1 MELAEWKG
9 HTMDE
14 LITPRMTIDNYT
26 TRKGITIDDIGVG
39 PVVVIS
45 WGGGV
50 IQSLA
55 HELGAQP
62 SEHWLYVD
70 RQPFFTGKYEGKRFS
85 LAQLPVGAPGTIM
98 IMEELIACGARCFIG
113 LGWAGSL
120 QPDAPIGTL
129 LIPTSCISEEGTSLH
144 YLNRDVSPAPDTS
157 LVELLEESAQAEGL
171 KVVKGPLWTTDA
183 PYRELRTKVSRYREQ
198 GVLGVDME
206 TSAMYAL
213 GLYRAVRVCNLLVV
227 SDELGVEWVEA
238 FGTERLQQATN
249 RAQQVISRFLRSE
262 QLSQPPNS

>member
-1 MELAEWKG
+1 
-9 HTMDE
+9 MDA
-14 LITPRMTIDNYT
+14 LITPQMTIERYT
-26 TRKGITIDDIGVG
+26 TRKGVTVADIGVG
-39 PVVVIS
+39 PTVVIS
-45 WGGGV
+45 WGGEV
-50 IQSLA
+50 VQSLA
-55 HELGAQP
+55 QELGARL
-62 SEHWLYVD
+62 SEQWLYGD
-70 RQPFFTGKYEGKRFS
+70 RHPLFAGEYEGRLFS

-144 YLNRDVSPAPDTS
+144 YLNRDVSPGPDTS
-157 LVELLEESAQAEGL
+157 LVQLLEDSARAEGL

-213 GLYRAVRVCNLLVV
+213 GVYRDVRVCNLLVV
-227 SDELGVEWVEA
+227 SDELGAEWVEA
-238 FGTERLQQATN
+238 YGTERLQQATN
-249 RAQQVISRFLRSE
+249 RAQQVIIRFLRCG
-262 QLSQPPNS
+262 QLSQPPNP